1 MGIFNPMLQH
11 DETEWSSGQ
20 PEPFEYHA
28 HRKSI
33 MLWILVAVLAAAF
46 GALIY
51 YGYRTVKTQDIRITQ
66 VFGRQG
72 TMTTLGQRADAAES
86 KIHDLAGNWQTMGD
100 RMTKLETRVGADI
113 KGTRAYAETLTQ
125 RLHQQMTAEM
135 NSRTSPLEARI
146 SQLESQVQAEQT
158 EQRAQMAQVESVLKQ
173 DIAQAQAESGRD
185 LMSVREQ
192 EDTNARGVSALSE
205 RLDRRR
211 VDFEVAK
218 GQTREL
224 IPGVALKIRSVNQG
238 RQNYRG
244 SLQLL
249 QGQRTVWLRDQ
260 SVQAPVRFFNTTGG
274 GPYELVV
281 TNVTKKDVAGYLLTP
296 VKTNT
301 TTTGAAVGQQRDENA
316 PASE

>member
-1 MGIFNPMLQH
+1 MGVFSPMLQH
-11 DETEWSSGQ
+11 DENEWSSGQ
-20 PEPFEYHA
+20 PEPIEYHA

-33 MLWILVAVLAAAF
+33 VLWIVVAILAVAL
-46 GALIY
+46 GALIF

-72 TMTTLGQRADAAES
+72 TLNTLGQRADAAES

-100 RMTKLETRVGADI
+100 RMTKLEGRVGADI

-125 RLHQQMTAEM
+125 RLHQQMTSEM
-135 NSRTSPLEARI
+135 DSRTSPLEARI
-146 SQLESQVQAEQT
+146 SQLETEQT
-158 EQRAQMAQVESVLKQ
+158 EQRSQMAQVESALKQ
-173 DIAQAQAESGRD
+173 DIATARAESGRD

-192 EDTNARGVSALSE
+192 EETNARGVSALSE

-211 VDFEVAK
+211 VDFELAK
-218 GQTREL
+218 GQAKEL
-224 IPGVALKIRSVNQG
+224 IPGVSLKIRSVNQG

-260 SVQAPVRFFNTTGG
+260 SVQAPVRFFSTTGG

-281 TNVTKKDVAGYLLTP
+281 TNVTTKDVSGYLLTP
-296 VKTNT
+296 VNTNAAT
-301 TTTGAAVGQQRDENA
+301 ASGAAVGQEREENA